1 MIWSSRRSL
10 PKSADLESPKGLRN
24 TGFFSFCSVW
34 QLKKKLFQMNQVEEK
49 EPTEEKLITELIKS
63 DDTVIRIELKV

>member
-10 PKSADLESPKGLRN
+10 QNRQTSSRQKGFATLV
-24 TGFFSFCSVW
+24 SLASV
-34 QLKKKLFQMNQVEEK
+34 LFDNKKKKLFQMNQVEEK

-63 DDTVIRIELKV
+63 DDPVIRVELKV